1 MKEYQEVWEQ
11 ALLDR
16 WMRKEELVKLGV
28 ISDIHSNLP
37 ALKEVLT
44 DLTIEKVEGY
54 LVLGDIVGYG
64 PYPNE
69 CIEILQKLP
78 NSAIIVGNHDWA
90 AIELEDISQFHEEAR
105 QACLWTRS
113 ILTPDAIAYL
123 GSLEY
128 IIHNDQY
135 MLVHGSPRDPLDE
148 YLINVERFEKNI
160 PFLKA
165 DICFIGHSHLPLYF
179 TKQKGSGNLEVR
191 TIQEQEVLTLSP
203 EVVHIINPGAVGQP
217 RDRDPRASY
226 GIFDSQDLKFV
237 LKRKSYDIAEIQA
250 AMAKQSLPPS
260 LIDRLSEGI

>member
-1 MKEYQEVWEQ
+1 M
-11 ALLDR
+11 
-16 WMRKEELVKLGV
+16 KLGV

-37 ALKEVLT
+37 ALKEVLA
-44 DLTIEKVEGY
+44 DLAEEEVGGY

-69 CIEILQKLP
+69 CIEILQELP
-78 NSAIIVGNHDWA
+78 NAAIIVGNHDWA
-90 AIELEDISQFHEEAR
+90 VIELEDISQFNEEAR
-105 QACLWTRS
+105 QACLWTKSR
-113 ILTPDAIAYL
+113 LTPETIDYL

-128 IIHNDQY
+128 IIHNNQY

-148 YLINVERFEKNI
+148 YLVNVERFEKSI

-179 TKQKGSGNLEVR
+179 TKQKETGNLEMR
-191 TIQEQEVLTLSP
+191 AIQEQETVTLTS
-203 EVVHIINPGAVGQP
+203 EFIHIINPGAVGQP

-226 GIFDSQDLKFV
+226 GIFDTQDLKFI
-237 LKRKSYDIAEIQA
+237 LKRKTYDIAAVQVEMTKQNLPQA
-250 AMAKQSLPPS
+250 

>member
-1 MKEYQEVWEQ
+1 M
-11 ALLDR
+11 
-16 WMRKEELVKLGV
+16 KLGV

-37 ALKEVLT
+37 ALKEVLA
-44 DLTIEKVEGY
+44 DLAVEKVEGY

-78 NSAIIVGNHDWA
+78 NTTIIAGNHDWA
-90 AIELEDISQFHEEAR
+90 VIELEDISQFHEEAR

-113 ILTPDAIAYL
+113 AITSEASAYL

-128 IIHNDQY
+128 IMHNNQY

-148 YLINVERFEKNI
+148 YLINVERFENNI

-179 TKQKGSGNLEVR
+179 TKQKESGNLASR
-191 TIQEQEVLTLSP
+191 IIREQEVLPLVP

-226 GIFDSQDLKFV
+226 GIFDTQDLKFV
-237 LKRKSYDIAEIQA
+237 LKRKPYDIAAVQVE
-250 AMAKQSLPPS
+250 MAKQNLPQS
-260 LIDRLSEGI
+260 LIDRLSEGT

>member
-1 MKEYQEVWEQ
+1 M
-11 ALLDR
+11 
-16 WMRKEELVKLGV
+16 KLGV
-28 ISDIHSNLP
+28 ISDIHSNLS
-37 ALKEVLT
+37 ALKEVLA
-44 DLTIEKVEGY
+44 DLSMEKVEGY

-90 AIELEDISQFHEEAR
+90 AIDLEDISQFHEEAR
-105 QACLWTRS
+105 QACFWTRS
-113 ILTPDAIAYL
+113 ILTSDAIAYL

-160 PFLKA
+160 SFLKA

-179 TKQKGSGNLEVR
+179 SQQKDTGALDMRN
-191 TIQEQEVLTLSP
+191 IQEHEILTLAP
-203 EVVHIINPGAVGQP
+203 EIVHIINPGAVGQP

-226 GIFDSQDLKFV
+226 GIFDTQELKFV
-237 LKRKSYDIAEIQA
+237 LKRKPYDIAAVQA
-250 AMAKQSLPPS
+250 EMTKQNLPQS

>member
-1 MKEYQEVWEQ
+1 MKI
-11 ALLDR
+11 
-16 WMRKEELVKLGV
+16 GV
-28 ISDIHSNLP
+28 LADIHSNLP
-37 ALKEVLT
+37 ALKEVLA
-44 DLTIEKVEGY
+44 DLAVEKVEGY

-78 NSAIIVGNHDWA
+78 HTVAIVGNHDWA
-90 AIELEDISQFHEEAR
+90 VIDLEDISQFHEAAR
-105 QACLWTRS
+105 QACLWTKS
-113 ILTPDAIAYL
+113 MLTAETITYL

-128 IIHNDQY
+128 SIHNDQY

-179 TKQKGSGNLEVR
+179 TKQKESGNLELR
-191 TIQEQEVLTLSP
+191 TIQEQEVLPLAP
-203 EVVHIINPGAVGQP
+203 EIVHIINPGAVGQP

-226 GIFDSQDLKFV
+226 GIFDTQHLEFI
-237 LKRKSYDIAEIQA
+237 LKRKTYDIAAVQA
-250 AMAKQSLPPS
+250 EMNRQHLPKF
-260 LIDRLSEGI
+260 LIDRLAEGI

>member
-1 MKEYQEVWEQ
+1 M
-11 ALLDR
+11 
-16 WMRKEELVKLGV
+16 KLGV

-37 ALKEVLT
+37 ALKEVLA
-44 DLTIEKVEGY
+44 DLEAEKVEGY

-69 CIEILQKLP
+69 CIEVLQKLP

-90 AIELEDISQFHEEAR
+90 VIELEDISQFHEEAR

-113 ILTPDAIAYL
+113 ILTPDACAYI

-128 IIHNDQY
+128 IIHNGQY

-165 DICFIGHSHLPLYF
+165 DICFIGHSHLPLHF
-179 TKQKGSGNLEVR
+179 TKQKESGNME
-191 TIQEQEVLTLSP
+191 IGAIGEQEVLALVP
-203 EVVHIINPGAVGQP
+203 EVVHVINPGSVGQP

-226 GIFDSQDLKFV
+226 GIFDTQDLKFV
-237 LKRKSYDIAEIQA
+237 LKRRAYDIAAVQA
-250 AMAKQSLPPS
+250 EMTKQNLPQS